1 MNNNTK
7 TILVTGASNGIGL
20 AVTAKL
26 LTEGFQ
32 VIAVTRSGEVPGL
45 SDENLWPKYYLDAPQ
60 TFLPRVFVNWPAW

>member
-20 AVTAKL
+20 ALTAKL
-26 LTEGFQ
+26 LTDGFQ

-45 SDENLWPKYYLDAPQ
+45 SDENLWPKYYLEAPQ
-60 TFLPRVFVNWPAW
+60 ALLPFVFVNYTAW